1 MRRFVAA
8 AMLAFALPFAAS
20 ASAVHA
26 AMAISVSEAWS
37 RPAVDTGVVYAIV
50 ANAGAREDLI
60 DSARSPVAQS
70 VELHRSMNVN
80 DMATMKPVY
89 ALSIPAH
96 GAREFAPGGDHIM
109 LIGLKHELKPNE
121 TFPLDVHFKSAGW
134 QHVNVTVR
142 PIAAADASPA
152 IPPELTNARLT
163 EGVSQSQIV
172 LDAAVFV
179 LGFLILGGILVY
191 IGKRI
196 FAEKE

>member
-1 MRRFVAA
+1 MTRGIVAA
-8 AMLAFALPFAAS
+8 LVLGVGTAFAVTVVQAAPT
-20 ASAVHA
+20 V
-26 AMAISVSEAWS
+26 SVTEAWS

-50 ANAGAREDLI
+50 ANAGPREELV
-60 DSARSPVAQS
+60 DSVRSPVAQS
-70 VELHRSMNVN
+70 AELHRSMNVN
-80 DMATMKPVY
+80 EMATMKPVY

-134 QHVNVTVR
+134 QTVTVTVR
-142 PIAAADASPA
+142 PIAAAAAPPSVSP
-152 IPPELTNARLT
+152 EFSHARLT
-163 EGVSQSQIV
+163 ECVSQSQIT

-179 LGFLILGGILVY
+179 LGVLILGGILVY

-196 FAEKE
+196 FSEKG

>member
-1 MRRFVAA
+1 MRGFVAA
-8 AMLAFALPFAAS
+8 LVVGLGAGFAA
-20 ASAVHA
+20 ALVQAAPAV
-26 AMAISVSEAWS
+26 SVSEAWS
-37 RPAVDTGVVYAIV
+37 RPAIDTGVVYAIV
-50 ANAGAREDLI
+50 ANAGPHEELI
-60 DSARSPVAQS
+60 DGVRSPVAQS
-70 VELHRSMNVN
+70 AELHRSMNVN

-121 TFPLDVHFKSAGW
+121 TFPLDVHFKNGGW
-134 QHVNVTVR
+134 QSITVTVR
-142 PIAAADASPA
+142 PIAVADATPSVA
-152 IPPELTNARLT
+152 PEFAHARLT

-196 FAEKE
+196 FTAKD